1 MAFAVLSTTLISTFG
16 AHCICICY
24 VLAFVYTHKKS
35 RRTYTHDRSVAASIK
50 LFISLARPKRRQK
63 QQHQRRQQNFKCFT
77 ELGLISFSDLLDYS
91 STILHIYI
99 SVYFFFTSNSPT

>member
-77 ELGLISFSDLLDYS
+77 ELGLTSLSDLLVYS

-99 SVYFFFTSNSPT
+99 CSFLFTSNSPT